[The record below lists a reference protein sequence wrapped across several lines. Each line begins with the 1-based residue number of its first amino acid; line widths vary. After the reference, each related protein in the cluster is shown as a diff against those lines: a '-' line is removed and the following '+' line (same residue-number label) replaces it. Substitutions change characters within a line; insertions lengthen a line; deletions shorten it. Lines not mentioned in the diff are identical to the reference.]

1 MSRAKTAALVAAL
14 ALAVLPAAA
23 AAHLE
28 RAGYWP
34 DPAADRSVTPAAG
47 GAVPKARSLASALGA
62 RERGRLRVVCKPDS
76 LRRAYAAIRKAR
88 AKGYVIRP
96 SQGRLALSAGRAE
109 RLRRLNRELFR
120 RCRHRHIQAAVL
132 KARNNGRV
140 VVMPGRYLEE
150 PSRAKPTDDPAC
162 DRYENEDGSLSFRYH
177 VNCPNDANL
186 IYVEGRRP
194 AAEPPPDP
202 PRPDRHGI
210 PDAGRCVRCN
220 LQIEGSGVGPHDV
233 RIDAAQDPS
242 TPLRKAPGKYAKD
255 VALRIDRADGV
266 VVRNLTAAHAQEH
279 GIYVTET
286 DGYLID
292 RVGLFWN
299 RAYGAL
305 MFTSDHGLLQNSD
318 AAGSGDSSVYPGAAP
333 DTGEQTVEPTQ
344 RINTVIRRNDLH
356 RSAIGC
362 SCAAMG
368 NSILIKDNDAYDNG
382 TGISADSLGAAAHPG
397 FPQDSGRVVGN
408 RIYSNNFNV
417 YAPDS
422 DVPPTYFTVVG
433 VGLALWG
440 GNSNHYEANR
450 IWDNW
455 RYGAMLFAIPSDWG
469 ADYLGG
475 DPKASQSTSFNN
487 RYTRNVMGIAPDGA
501 ERPNGIDFWW
511 DSFPG
516 TTGNRWCENAG
527 AGGRVTSDPEGLPG
541 CQGPSV
547 GSGDPDNMAEFYTC
561 AALLL
566 NGGTG
571 DPNCEWW
578 RTPSRP
584 GSQPAATEP
593 LRLSALLGAGCELRM
608 FAACGGDRRGGPPPA
623 PSSGLSPAEMRK
635 ADCADWSGGAEG
647 ERRAAVRGL
656 GRYFGQN
663 LPAGSPAQTLPDADA
678 YDLLDRTCSR
688 GSSRDL
694 LLWGVY
700 MQAAGFSGY
709 REAYTAGLARP

>member
-242 TPLRKAPGKYAKD
+242 TPLRKAPGKYA
-255 VALRIDRADGV
+255 
-266 VVRNLTAAHAQEH
+266 
-279 GIYVTET
+279 
-286 DGYLID
+286 
-292 RVGLFWN
+292 
-299 RAYGAL
+299 
-305 MFTSDHGLLQNSD
+305 
-318 AAGSGDSSVYPGAAP
+318 
-333 DTGEQTVEPTQ
+333 
-344 RINTVIRRNDLH
+344 
-356 RSAIGC
+356 
-362 SCAAMG
+362 
-368 NSILIKDNDAYDNG
+368 
-382 TGISADSLGAAAHPG
+382 
-397 FPQDSGRVVGN
+397 
-408 RIYSNNFNV
+408 
-417 YAPDS
+417 
-422 DVPPTYFTVVG
+422 
-433 VGLALWG
+433 
-440 GNSNHYEANR
+440 
-450 IWDNW
+450 
-455 RYGAMLFAIPSDWG
+455 
-469 ADYLGG
+469 
-475 DPKASQSTSFNN
+475 
-487 RYTRNVMGIAPDGA
+487 
-501 ERPNGIDFWW
+501 
-511 DSFPG
+511 
-516 TTGNRWCENAG
+516 
-527 AGGRVTSDPEGLPG
+527 
-541 CQGPSV
+541 
-547 GSGDPDNMAEFYTC
+547 
-561 AALLL
+561 
-566 NGGTG
+566 
-571 DPNCEWW
+571 
-578 RTPSRP
+578 
-584 GSQPAATEP
+584 
-593 LRLSALLGAGCELRM
+593 
-608 FAACGGDRRGGPPPA
+608 
-623 PSSGLSPAEMRK
+623 
-635 ADCADWSGGAEG
+635 
-647 ERRAAVRGL
+647 
-656 GRYFGQN
+656 
-663 LPAGSPAQTLPDADA
+663 
-678 YDLLDRTCSR
+678 
-688 GSSRDL
+688 
-694 LLWGVY
+694 
-700 MQAAGFSGY
+700 
-709 REAYTAGLARP
+709 